1 MPANRDEPNGPLN
14 PRPYREMLD
23 ATSDAIFLHDAETGQ
38 ILDVNQTML
47 DMYGYTREELM
58 HLKPED
64 LTASGAAYPAE
75 QAIRLIREAAK
86 GKPQRFEWEARRR
99 NGDAFWVEVIL
110 RRLEVDGHVRVLAS
124 VRDITSHKTAEKA
137 RCRAEELYRLIAE
150 NVTDM
155 ISVHDREGV
164 YLYASP
170 FAQKLL
176 GYTPEELIGRSAFD
190 FIHPD
195 DRSATEDHRSGTVA
209 GQSRSTI
216 RYRLAH
222 KNGSAV
228 WVETNS
234 RPLPDAK
241 GEVPDRIL
249 AVTRDI
255 RERVFAAEEQS
266 RFFALSAALFMIAD
280 TDGTIRRV
288 NPAWEK
294 ALGYT
299 PEEMEGRPYLDFVHP
314 DDLEKTTEE
323 ARGCAKGIE
332 TRVFSNRY
340 RHKDGSYRILSWTS
354 NPIPDKGL
362 IYALTID
369 ITEHRK
375 LEQRLRQIEKMGAI
389 GQLAGGVAHDF
400 NNQLAAIQGYAE
412 LLNDRINDPVLKR
425 YIESV
430 LVASRRSAD
439 LTRQLLAFA
448 RKGQYQSLVVD
459 VHDIIHEVVEVL
471 ERSIDKR
478 IHIKQHLDASP
489 PTVRG
494 DPSQLQN
501 ALLNLALNARDA
513 MPSGGDLTFTTD
525 IRQMSEQDCRNL
537 PYEIS
542 PGSYLQILVKDT
554 GVGMDSEV
562 QQHLFEPFFTTKKQ
576 GKGTGMGLAAVY
588 GTVKN
593 HRGAINVFSQTGKG
607 TSIEILLPLCEA
619 AATGDEADASHE
631 PEQRSARVLLVDDEQ
646 MVREMAAEMLRA
658 LGHQVATCSDGIEA
672 VEYYREH
679 WKQTDLVILDMVMP
693 GRSGH
698 DTFLDMRRVN
708 PGIKA
713 LLSSGYSLDSEAQK
727 ILNQGVLGFVQKPYS
742 MKQLSA
748 KVSDALT
755 PSEAT

>member
-1 MPANRDEPNGPLN
+1 MADGHRGSNGPSG

-47 DMYGYTREELM
+47 DMYGCTREELM

-64 LTASGAAYPAE
+64 LTASEGALSAE

-86 GKPQRFEWEARRR
+86 GTPQRFEWEARRR
-99 NGDAFWVEVIL
+99 NGDTFWVEVIL
-110 RRLEVDGHVRVLAS
+110 RRLEIDGQVRVLAS
-124 VRDITSHKTAEKA
+124 ARDITSRRTAETA

-150 NVTDM
+150 NATDM
-155 ISVHDREGV
+155 ISVHDRDGI

-170 FAQKLL
+170 FTQKLL
-176 GYTPEELIGRSAFD
+176 GYAPEELKGRSAFD

-209 GQSRSTI
+209 GASMSTI
-216 RYRLAH
+216 RYRLVH
-222 KNGSAV
+222 KNGTAV

-234 RPLPDAK
+234 RALPDAK
-241 GEVPDRIL
+241 DEGPNRIL

-255 RERVFAAEEQS
+255 RERVFAEEEQS
-266 RFFALSAALFMIAD
+266 RFFALSTALFMIAD

-314 DDLEKTTEE
+314 DDIEKTTGEG
-323 ARGCAKGIE
+323 RSCAQGIE
-332 TRVFSNRY
+332 TRTFSNRY

-369 ITEHRK
+369 ITEHRR
-375 LEQRLRQIEKMGAI
+375 LEQRVRQIEKMGAI

-400 NNQLAAIQGYAE
+400 NNQLAAIQGYTE
-412 LLNDRINDPVLKR
+412 LLQERIDDPVLKR
-425 YIESV
+425 YVESV

-459 VHDIIHEVVEVL
+459 LHDIIHEVVEVL

-478 IHIKQHLDASP
+478 VHIKQHLDASP
-489 PTVRG
+489 AAVRG

-525 IRQMSEQDCRNL
+525 IRTMSEQDCRNL
-537 PYEIS
+537 PYEIN
-542 PGSYLQILVKDT
+542 PGPYLQILVKDT
-554 GVGMDSEV
+554 GIGMDCEV

-576 GKGTGMGLAAVY
+576 GTGMGLAAVY

-593 HRGAINVFSQTGKG
+593 HRGAINVCSQTGKG

-619 AATGDEADASHE
+619 AATGEEADASHE
-631 PEQRSARVLLVDDEQ
+631 PAQRIARVLLVDDEQ

-658 LGHQVATCSDGIEA
+658 LGHQVATCSDGVEA